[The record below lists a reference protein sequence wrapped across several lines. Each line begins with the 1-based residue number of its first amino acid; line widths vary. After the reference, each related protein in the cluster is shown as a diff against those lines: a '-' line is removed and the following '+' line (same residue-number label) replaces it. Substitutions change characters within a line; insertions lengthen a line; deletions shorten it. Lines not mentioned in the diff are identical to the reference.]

1 MRSNVPALIAA
12 LTLTTVLASGAVW
25 AAANTA
31 TAQDSNPPISS
42 QQKMAD
48 KDFGKLSADGSRAFQ
63 DLTLSRLAI
72 FDGRI
77 DDAKK
82 FVQEADMDFNKA
94 KTDETVFTKAEAD
107 FKAPNGQTTPQRQ
120 AVEPGTNTNAT
131 DMHKP
136 VAWLP
141 VDATVTIDEDY
152 KLSPIKTAAVEEANK
167 NLKNG
172 DRKGAME
179 KLKLADIN
187 TNIILAVVPVEK
199 TMNDVHQALQL
210 IDSGKYYE
218 GSQMLKQAQDNE
230 RFDVADIIGMP
241 KKTAD
246 STSVNHPAAAQ
257 SQPNK

>member
-1 MRSNVPALIAA
+1 MRSNISTLAAA
-12 LTLTTVLASGAVW
+12 LTIATVLASGAVW
-25 AAANTA
+25 AA
-31 TAQDSNPPISS
+31 TAQDSNQLISS

-48 KDFGKLSADGSRAFQ
+48 KDFGKLSADGTRAFQ

-77 DDAKK
+77 SDAKK
-82 FVQEADMDFNKA
+82 FAQQAETDFNKA

-107 FKAPNGQTTPQRQ
+107 LKAPNGQTSPQKG
-120 AVEPGTNTNAT
+120 AVQPDQNMSSSDE
-131 DMHKP
+131 MHQP

-152 KLSPIKTAAVEEANK
+152 KLSPTKTTAVEEANK
-167 NLKNG
+167 SLKNG

-179 KLKLADIN
+179 KLKLANID

-199 TMNDVHQALQL
+199 TMNEVHQAVQL
-210 IDSGKYYE
+210 IDNGKYYE

-230 RFDVADIIGMP
+230 RFDVADITGMP
-241 KKTAD
+241 KKSAD
-246 STSVNHPAAAQ
+246 STNVNHPAPAQ
-257 SQPNK
+257 NQSMK

>member
-25 AAANTA
+25 AA
-31 TAQDSNPPISS
+31 TAQDSNPSISS

-48 KDFGKLSADGSRAFQ
+48 KDFGKLSADGTQAFQ

-82 FVQEADMDFNKA
+82 FVQEADTDFNKA

-107 FKAPNGQTTPQRQ
+107 LKAPSRQTTPQKGTAQ
-120 AVEPGTNTNAT
+120 AEQKSNSA
-131 DMHKP
+131 DAMRKP

-152 KLSPIKTAAVEEANK
+152 KLNPTKTAAVEEANK
-167 NLKNG
+167 SLKNG

-179 KLKLADIN
+179 KLKLADID

-199 TMNDVHQALQL
+199 TMNEVHQAAQL
-210 IDSGKYYE
+210 INSGKYYE

-230 RFDVADIIGMP
+230 RFDVADITDIP
-241 KKTAD
+241 KKSAD
-246 STSVNHPAAAQ
+246 SSNVNHPAPAQ
-257 SQPNK
+257 NQSMK